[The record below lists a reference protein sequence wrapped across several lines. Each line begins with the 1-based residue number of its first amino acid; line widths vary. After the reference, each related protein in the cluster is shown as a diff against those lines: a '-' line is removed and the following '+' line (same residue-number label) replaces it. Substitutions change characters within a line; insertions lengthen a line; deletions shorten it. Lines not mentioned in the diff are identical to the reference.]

1 MNFVRVRR
9 LKSDCCGM
17 KVGQIYNADLLHGG
31 SYVIVYLEDGSATS
45 SHFVDTWFEILND

>member
-45 SHFVDTWFEILND
+45 FHFVDTWFEILND